1 MFQRLRCEAG
11 LRLVQSDSLAHRSRT
26 LTRLF
31 GGAMRTRVLAL
42 ARGCGQRCEDVLVA
56 LESAGAR
63 LKVAQIS
70 HGLSRNR
77 LETSGSA
84 LSTL

>member
-11 LRLVQSDSLAHRSRT
+11 IRLIQSDSLTYRSRT

-31 GGAMRTRVLAL
+31 RGSMRTRLLAL
-42 ARGCGQRCEDVLVA
+42 ARSCGQRCEDVLVE

-63 LKVAQIS
+63 LKVP
-70 HGLSRNR
+70 
-77 LETSGSA
+77 
-84 LSTL
+84 